1 MVSSLYSIW
10 KRLSLRIVE
19 RPDVAAAGR
28 YCLCFLWLTFR
39 SSLTKNRFPLFGCGP
54 SKSDL
59 PCVRFPVDL
68 PHWTFW
74 VVGWWSKSSWEVV
87 VSGIISSEI
96 GSLSLSSHS
105 RTLVTW
111 ILGVGLWPMSPPL
124 ALLFIPLFSFL
135 WVSVWIFWVNLSSHF
150 LLLCFVASAYLFV
163 PFSEFSF
170 SDILCFCQDVHFFL
184 VLEVVMPSRF
194 LCLVWSSWCQPY

>member
-19 RPDVAAAGR
+19 RPDVAASGR

-68 PHWTFW
+68 PH
-74 VVGWWSKSSWEVV
+74 
-87 VSGIISSEI
+87 
-96 GSLSLSSHS
+96 
-105 RTLVTW
+105 
-111 ILGVGLWPMSPPL
+111 
-124 ALLFIPLFSFL
+124 
-135 WVSVWIFWVNLSSHF
+135 
-150 LLLCFVASAYLFV
+150 
-163 PFSEFSF
+163 
-170 SDILCFCQDVHFFL
+170 
-184 VLEVVMPSRF
+184 
-194 LCLVWSSWCQPY
+194 